1 MGVTGRR
8 IGAAVEVLPF
18 DADRDAWL
26 AARRPLVT
34 ASDIGVVLGISPY
47 GSPFNLHWVKRGAIP
62 DDYDTERL
70 SLGRHLEPW
79 VADRFA
85 DMYPE
90 YHVERAGLVVSSERG
105 YQGATP
111 DRVLYDDECRC
122 GAEGDELCACLP
134 PGEDESPVGAL
145 EIKTSATFEEW
156 GPDGTDE
163 IPPYIRAQALWQLD
177 AMGLDWVMVACLFL
191 LTQKI
196 RVYRIERDEED
207 IALMRKRASEFLADV
222 AAERVPDIDH
232 TAATA
237 QALSLLYPLT
247 GDGETE
253 IPADLAADYRYAK
266 ASLDDAKGHY
276 GLLTNRVRAA
286 MGEAD
291 AKYAM
296 SGGQKVA
303 VRSVYEQSGC
313 DMDRLRAR
321 HPDAYADCRTAS
333 PVDKL
338 TPSKIKKE
346 SA

>member
-1 MGVTGRR
+1 MTGRR
-8 IGAAVEVLPF
+8 IGAAVEVLPH
-18 DADRDAWL
+18 DADRDQWL

-34 ASDIGVVLGISPY
+34 ASDIGVLLGISPY
-47 GSPFNLHWVKRGAIP
+47 GSPFNLHWVKRGEIP
-62 DDYDTERL
+62 EDIDNERL

-85 DMYPE
+85 AVHPE
-90 YHVERAGLVVSSERG
+90 YHVERAGLVVSTERG

-111 DRVLYDDECRC
+111 DRVLWTS
-122 GAEGDELCACLP
+122 EGDMVAGDVP
-134 PGEDESPVGAL
+134 PEGAL

-156 GPDGTDE
+156 GPDGSDE
-163 IPPYIRAQALWQLD
+163 VPPYIRAQALWQLD
-177 AMGLDWVMVACLFL
+177 TMDLPWVVVACLFL

-196 RVYRIERDEED
+196 RVYRIERDETD
-207 IALMRKRASEFLADV
+207 IALMRERAAAFLADV

-232 TAATA
+232 TEATA
-237 QALSLLYPLT
+237 QALSLLYPLG

-253 IPADLAADYRYAK
+253 IDSALAADYREAK
-266 ASLDDAKGHY
+266 AELDAARVRYD
-276 GLLTNRVRAA
+276 LLTNRVRAA

-296 SGGQKVA
+296 SDGTKVA
-303 VRSVYEQSGC
+303 VRSVYPQSGC

-321 HPDAYADCRTAS
+321 HPGAYADCRTTHQ
-333 PVDKL
+333 VDKI

-346 SA
+346 AA